1 MTTPDQ
7 FRQIEQLVDIQ
18 YRQQQKSFQRLLA
31 EEGRLRAALRQLDE
45 HLKESRES
53 GDVSQRAI
61 GADVVWQAWVGRKKQ
76 ELNMQLAQVLAIKEH
91 HIAQVRRAY
100 GKVLAAQELHRQ
112 SKTIQKQK
120 TAQTLLDRAVNSSLF
135 S

>member
-7 FRQIEQLVDIQ
+7 FRQVEQLVEIQ
-18 YRQQQKSFQRLLA
+18 YRQEQKSFQRLLA
-31 EEGRLRAALRQLDE
+31 EEGRLRSALRQLDE

-53 GDVSQRAI
+53 GDASQRAI

-76 ELNMQLAQVLAIKEH
+76 ELNVRLAQVLSIKEH

-100 GKVLAAQELHRQ
+100 GKVLAAQDLHLQ
-112 SKTIQKQK
+112 AKTTQKK
-120 TAQTLLDRAVNSSLF
+120 KMAQTLMDRAVNSSLF